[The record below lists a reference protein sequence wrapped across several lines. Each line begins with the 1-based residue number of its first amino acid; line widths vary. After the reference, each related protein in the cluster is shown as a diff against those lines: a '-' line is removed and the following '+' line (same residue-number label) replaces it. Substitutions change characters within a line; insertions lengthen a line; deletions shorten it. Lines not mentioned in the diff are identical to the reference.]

1 MTVAAD
7 LARVSAKPQL
17 PAADR
22 VFVKGPATLGDML
35 LARGLVTARQM
46 DDALREQEATGSRLG
61 AILITSGA
69 VRRLDL
75 YELLAE
81 QWGLPFLDL
90 THVDLDPELLDAH
103 DPTDLVRAG
112 WVPVRREADG
122 AVLVATA
129 ERPSDERAQ
138 LIRAAVG
145 GTITQVVTTD
155 WDIDQAVHRSYRE
168 RLVDDATMGLWRRSA
183 AQSARQVLYPRQA
196 WSLGVLLSALA
207 GSLILFPRAT
217 LTGVS
222 MVIGVFFLVSVMFK
236 FVVCLRG
243 AKYDKEEAI
252 TAEEVA
258 ALGDHDLPV
267 YTVLVPVYREANVIG
282 DLLHNLGDL
291 DYPRDRLEILLLMEE
306 DDAETIAAARAA
318 KPPPTVRFVIVPDRL
333 PKTKPKACNVG
344 LFFARGEYVVIYD
357 AEDRPEPDQL
367 KKAVVAFRRAGPET
381 VCIQAALNY
390 WNVDDNALTRMFTL
404 EYSFWFDY
412 MLPGLD
418 DLNLPIPLGGTS
430 NHFRVQ
436 ALRTLGGW
444 DPFNVTEDADLGIR
458 ASVLGYRV
466 GVINS
471 TTYEEANRA
480 VGNWIR
486 QRSRWIKGYMQTL
499 LVHLRRPGTI
509 VRGAGIRQSLSFVL
523 LIGGTPASFLLT
535 PPLYVIFAISLIAPE
550 LPIGQFF
557 PTWVMAFGV
566 FNLLVGNTAM
576 VYLAMMG
583 AFRRRRY
590 GLMLWSLLNPV
601 YWLLHAI
608 AAYKALWQL
617 ITKPHYWEK
626 TTHGLSVAPGRA
638 ALPDPVTAGQPG

>member
-1 MTVAAD
+1 MGVTVQAVQA
-7 LARVSAKPQL
+7 P
-17 PAADR
+17 
-22 VFVKGPATLGDML
+22 PATLGDML
-35 LARGLVTARQM
+35 VTRGVITAAQM
-46 DDALREQEATGSRLG
+46 REALRVQEATGSRLG
-61 AILITSGA
+61 AILITSGL

-90 THVDLDPELLDAH
+90 TDVELAPELLGEH
-103 DPTDLVRAG
+103 DPTDLVRSG
-112 WVPVRREADG
+112 WVPVRREPDG
-122 AVLVATA
+122 RILIATA
-129 ERPSDERAQ
+129 EKPSAQRAT
-138 LIRAAVG
+138 LIEAAVG
-145 GTITQVVTTD
+145 APITQVVTTD
-155 WDIDQAVHRSYRE
+155 WDIDQAVHRSFRE
-168 RLVDDATMGLWRRSA
+168 RLVEDATMGLWRRSA
-183 AQSARQVLYPRQA
+183 AQSARTVLYKGQA
-196 WSLGVLLSALA
+196 AALTVVGITLLTC
-207 GSLILFPRAT
+207 LILAPKAT
-217 LTGVS
+217 LTGTS
-222 MVIGVFFLVSVMFK
+222 MIIGVFFLISVLFK

-243 AKYDKEEAI
+243 ARHDKEESI

-267 YTVLVPVYREANVIG
+267 YTVLVPVYKEANVIA
-282 DLLHNLGDL
+282 DLLTNLKDL

-306 DDAETIAAARAA
+306 DDTETITAARRAA
-318 KPPPTVRFVIVPDRL
+318 PPATVRFVIVPDRL

-418 DLNLPIPLGGTS
+418 DLGLPIPLGGTS

-466 GVINS
+466 SVINS
-471 TTYEEANRA
+471 TTFEEANRA
-480 VGNWIR
+480 PGNWIR
-486 QRSRWIKGYMQTL
+486 QRSRWIKGYLQTL
-499 LVHLRRPGTI
+499 LVHLRQPRTI
-509 VRGAGIRQSLSFVL
+509 VRGAGWKQSLSFIL

-535 PPLYVIFAISLIAPE
+535 PPLYVIFALSLVAPN

-557 PTWVMAFGV
+557 PTWVLLFGV
-566 FNLLVGNTAM
+566 FNLLVGNATM

-590 GLMLWSLLNPV
+590 RLMLWSLANPI
-601 YWLLHAI
+601 YWMLHAI

-626 TTHGLSVAPGRA
+626 TTHGLSVAPTG
-638 ALPDPVTAGQPG
+638 TGTT

>member
-1 MTVAAD
+1 M
-7 LARVSAKPQL
+7 LVS
-17 PAADR
+17 
-22 VFVKGPATLGDML
+22 
-35 LARGLVTARQM
+35 RGVITAGQM
-46 DDALREQEATGSRLG
+46 NEALRVQEATGSRLG
-61 AILITSGA
+61 AILITSGL

-90 THVDLDPELLDAH
+90 TDVELAPELLTHH

-112 WVPVRREADG
+112 WVPVRREPDG
-122 AVLVATA
+122 RILVATA
-129 ERPSDERAQ
+129 EKPSPDRARMIAARVGAN
-138 LIRAAVG
+138 IR
-145 GTITQVVTTD
+145 QVVTTD

-183 AQSARQVLYPRQA
+183 TQSARTVLYRGQA
-196 WSLGVLLSALA
+196 IVLTALA
-207 GSLILFPRAT
+207 AVLIGSLIVAPTAT
-217 LTGVS
+217 LTATS
-222 MVIGVFFLVSVMFK
+222 MIIGVFFLISVMFK

-243 AKYDKEEAI
+243 ARHDKEESI
-252 TAEEVA
+252 TADEVA

-267 YTVLVPVYREANVIG
+267 YTVLVPVYKEANVIA
-282 DLLHNLGDL
+282 DLLTNLRDL

-306 DDAETIAAARAA
+306 DDTDTITAARRAA
-318 KPPPTVRFVIVPDRL
+318 PPATVRFVIVPDRL

-367 KKAVVAFRRAGPET
+367 KKAVVAFRRAGPDT
-381 VCIQAALNY
+381 VCVQAALNY
-390 WNVDDNALTRMFTL
+390 WNVDHNALTRMFTL

-418 DLNLPIPLGGTS
+418 NLGLPIPLGGTS

-466 GVINS
+466 SVINS
-471 TTYEEANRA
+471 TTYEEANAA

-486 QRSRWIKGYMQTL
+486 QRSRWIKGYLQTL
-499 LVHLRRPGTI
+499 LVHLRQPGAI
-509 VRGAGIRQSLSFVL
+509 VRGAGWKQSLSFIL

-535 PPLYVIFAISLIAPE
+535 PPLYIIFAISLAAPD
-550 LPIGQFF
+550 LPIGRFF
-557 PTWVMAFGV
+557 PHWVLLFGV
-566 FNLLVGNTAM
+566 FNLLVGNATM

-590 GLMLWSLLNPV
+590 RLMLWALANPL
-601 YWLLHAI
+601 YWMLHAI
-608 AAYKALWQL
+608 AAYKAVWQL

-626 TTHGLSVAPGRA
+626 TTHGLSVAPPRA
-638 ALPDPVTAGQPG
+638 DDLMDSP

>member
-1 MTVAAD
+1 MLVSRGVITPGQMTE
-7 LARVSAKPQL
+7 
-17 PAADR
+17 
-22 VFVKGPATLGDML
+22 
-35 LARGLVTARQM
+35 
-46 DDALREQEATGSRLG
+46 ALRVQAATGSRLG
-61 AILITSGA
+61 AILITSGL

-90 THVDLDPELLDAH
+90 TDVELDPGLLTEH
-103 DPTDLVRAG
+103 DPADLVQSG
-112 WVPVRREADG
+112 WVPVRRQNDG
-122 AVLVATA
+122 RILIATA
-129 ERPSDERAQ
+129 EKPSPERARM
-138 LIRAAVG
+138 IEAAVG
-145 GTITQVVTTD
+145 TRITQAVTTD
-155 WDIDQAVHRSYRE
+155 WDIDQAVHRSFRE
-168 RLVDDATMGLWRRSA
+168 RLVDDATTGLWRRSA
-183 AQSARQVLYPRQA
+183 AQSARKVLYARQA
-196 WSLGVLLSALA
+196 WVLGLLLA
-207 GSLILFPRAT
+207 AFVASINVDPVAT
-217 LTGVS
+217 LTVTS
-222 MVIGVFFLVSVMFK
+222 MLISVFFLISVVFK

-243 AKYDKEEAI
+243 AQHEQHETI

-267 YTVLVPVYREANVIG
+267 YTVLVPVYKEANIVA
-282 DLLHNLGDL
+282 DLMNNLKDL

-306 DDAETIAAARAA
+306 DDTETIAAARAA
-318 KPPPTVRFVIVPDRL
+318 APPATVRFVIVPDRL

-367 KKAVVAFRRAGPET
+367 KKAVVAFRRAGEDT
-381 VCIQAALNY
+381 ASVQAALNY

-418 DLNLPIPLGGTS
+418 DLGLPIPLGGTS
-430 NHFRVQ
+430 NHFRVR
-436 ALRTLGGW
+436 ALRKLGGW
-444 DPFNVTEDADLGIR
+444 DPYNVTEDADLGIR
-458 ASVLGYRV
+458 AAVLGYRV
-466 GVINS
+466 TVINS
-471 TTYEEANRA
+471 TTFEEANRA

-486 QRSRWIKGYMQTL
+486 QRSRWIKGYLQTL
-499 LVHLRRPGTI
+499 LVHLRQPGAI
-509 VRGAGIRQSLSFVL
+509 VRGAGWKQSLSFVL

-535 PPLYVIFAISLIAPE
+535 PPLYLIFGLSLLTPD

-557 PTWVMAFGV
+557 PDWVLLFGV
-566 FNLLVGNTAM
+566 VNLIAGNATM

-590 GLMLWSLLNPV
+590 GLMLWALLNPL

-608 AAYKALWQL
+608 AAYKAVWQL

-626 TTHGLSVAPGRA
+626 TTHGLSVAPAGVHTPA
-638 ALPDPVTAGQPG
+638 AAR